1 MIGRTTLTAACAFG
15 LAISGGCS
23 SGWYGAKERATYTLP
38 MAAGTVESVESVVI
52 RTRAGDVLIEP
63 SEGEPKVIGKVRART
78 RERADATTVSADIVG
93 NTLEISVNWPEG
105 KRKDN
110 EGCDLLV
117 YVPTMYGVTIDTT
130 AGDIFV
136 KGMAG
141 PLTID
146 SSAGDIEVHGHDGN
160 VAVHTTAGDIR
171 FWDITG
177 TADVKSTAGDIKIHG
192 VAAPSYVRTSA
203 GDVYIRFHEGTSA
216 TVEASTS
223 AGDISFNGDEIRG
236 NQGTGTIG
244 GGSETTS
251 RVRTSAGDISVTD
264 SAG

>member
-1 MIGRTTLTAACAFG
+1 MIGRTTLTAACALG
-15 LAISGGCS
+15 LVVTGGCS
-23 SGWYGAKERATYTLP
+23 WGWYGAKERATYTLP
-38 MAAGTVESVESVVI
+38 VAAGTIDSVESVVI
-52 RTRAGDVLIEP
+52 RTRAGDVLLEP
-63 SEGEPKVIGKVRART
+63 AEGEPKVIGKVRART
-78 RERADATTVSADIVG
+78 RERADATKVSADIVG
-93 NTLEISVNWPEG
+93 DTLEITVNWPGG
-105 KRKDN
+105 KRKDS

-117 YVPTMYGVTIDTT
+117 YVPAMNGVTIDTT

-146 SSAGDIEVHGHDGN
+146 SSAGDIEVHGHDGD

-177 TADVKSTAGDIKIHG
+177 TADVRSTAGDIALHG
-192 VAAPSYVRTSA
+192 VAAPSYVRTTA
-203 GDVYIRFHEGTSA
+203 GDVYIKFHEGTSA

-223 AGDISFNGDEIRG
+223 AGDISFNGIEIRG

-244 GGSETTS
+244 DGAETTS